1 VQSSAVP
8 PSAVPSTAVPS
19 WRNEPGDIRRNLSA
33 IDEWAGSEC
42 LGTIVRAFGGHSGER
57 GGADLLEWLDLFSA
71 EHWDFRGGQ
80 ERNLA
85 SSAELT
91 PEVERLV
98 LDCAPDLGLAG
109 PYPLGRSEYDAILMT
124 GGMVR
129 AGIVKPRFGRELID
143 AGIAAKSIV
152 FLGAFR
158 PFAGDESEV
167 AEALGVP
174 GSDEFDAMVHGM
186 ELAFGPLGQPELTGF
201 GGEENAGWRSVRW
214 VADGVTLSVIA
225 APSSDPEHRRAN
237 TADTYRFWAEQQ
249 RGAAET
255 CLVVTTPLYVPYQGA
270 AAVEI
275 LGLEHRLAVETV
287 GVSET
292 ARDLGKHSQSFL
304 PQHHLQELRSAIRG
318 MRSLRSRLSVAEAS
332 GR

>member
-1 VQSSAVP
+1 
-8 PSAVPSTAVPS
+8 VPS
-19 WRNEPGDIRRNLSA
+19 WRNEPGDIQRNLSA
-33 IDEWAGSEC
+33 IDEWAGSGC
-42 LGTIVRAFGGHSGER
+42 LDAIVRAFGGHSGNL
-57 GGADLLEWLDLFSA
+57 GGAELLEWLDLFSA

-91 PEVERLV
+91 QEVQQLV
-98 LDCAPDLGLAG
+98 LRCAPDLGLAG
-109 PYPLGRSEYDAILMT
+109 PYPLGRTEYDAILMT

-143 AGIAAKSIV
+143 SGITAKNIV

-158 PFAGDESEV
+158 PFAGDEVEV

-174 GSDEFDAMVHGM
+174 GSNEFDAMSHGM
-186 ELAFGPLGQPELTGF
+186 ERAFGPLGQPELIGF
-201 GGEENAGWRSVRW
+201 GGEANSGWRCIRW

-225 APSSDPEHRRAN
+225 APSSDPQRRRAN

-249 RGAAET
+249 RNGAES
-255 CLVVTTPLYVPYQGA
+255 CLVVTTPLYAPYQGA

-318 MRSLRSRLSVAEAS
+318 MRSLRSRLSAVGGSE
-332 GR
+332 R